1 MIEIANQMLAGM
13 GAAAWVIGFIA
24 LMGAFCI
31 VAGIVVLTGTYLGQA
46 LDEMDRRR
54 DDAAAAKRRAEAVAG
69 EGNVGVHAPT
79 VGRDRRARAGGYD
92 R

>member
-31 VAGIVVLTGTYLGQA
+31 VAGIVVLAGTYLGQA

-54 DDAAAAKRRAEAVAG
+54 DDAAAQRRRAAEAAG
-69 EGNVGVHAPT
+69 EGDVGVHAPG
-79 VGRDRRARAGGYD
+79 VGRDHRARAGGHD
-92 R
+92 L